1 MSRALKMSIDV
12 QDATSIN
19 NDLEDIANEVAMI
32 RQTLHQILQYQSN
45 SDDIKLKKIRE
56 LIWDKKRNN
65 Q

>member
-1 MSRALKMSIDV
+1 MSRGLKMSIDV

-45 SDDIKLKKIRE
+45 SDDIKLEKIRE

-65 Q
+65 

>member
-19 NDLEDIANEVAMI
+19 NELEDIANEVAMI

-45 SDDIKLKKIRE
+45 SDDIKLEKIRE

-65 Q
+65 

>member
-45 SDDIKLKKIRE
+45 SDDIKLEKIRE
-56 LIWDKKRNN
+56 LIWDKKSNN
-65 Q
+65 

>member
-19 NDLEDIANEVAMI
+19 NELEDIANEVAMI

-45 SDDIKLKKIRE
+45 SDDIKLEKIRE
-56 LIWDKKRNN
+56 LIWDKKSNN
-65 Q
+65 

>member
-19 NDLEDIANEVAMI
+19 NELEDIANEVAMI

-56 LIWDKKRNN
+56 LIWDKKRKN
-65 Q
+65 

>member
-45 SDDIKLKKIRE
+45 SDDIKLEKIRE

-65 Q
+65 

>member
-19 NDLEDIANEVAMI
+19 NELEDIANEVAMI

-45 SDDIKLKKIRE
+45 SDDIKLEKIRE
-56 LIWDKKRNN
+56 LIWDKKRKN
-65 Q
+65 

>member
-1 MSRALKMSIDV
+1 MSRVLKMSIDV

-45 SDDIKLKKIRE
+45 SDDIKLEKIRE

-65 Q
+65 

>member
-19 NDLEDIANEVAMI
+19 NELEDIANEVAMI
-32 RQTLHQILQYQSN
+32 RQTLHQILQYQTN

-56 LIWDKKRNN
+56 LIWDKKSNN
-65 Q
+65 